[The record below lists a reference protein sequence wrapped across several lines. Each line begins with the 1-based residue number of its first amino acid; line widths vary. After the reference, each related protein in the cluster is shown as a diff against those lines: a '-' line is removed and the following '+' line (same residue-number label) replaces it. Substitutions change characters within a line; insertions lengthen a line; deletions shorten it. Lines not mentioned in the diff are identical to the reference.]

1 MARDRIAL
9 FAWELGEGL
18 GHLGN
23 LRLIAKALQQDGFK
37 PVFALRDAVTT
48 RSALGIEGAP
58 VFAAPIWLHPIA
70 PPRGRISYA
79 DILISHGFGSPND
92 LTNVIHAWDD
102 LFAAIRPDVLICD
115 HAPGAMFAAFGRIPS
130 ATVGNGFTVPPTE
143 GREFPAIVAGG
154 DEQRSQSGLLEV
166 MQETQRALGRREPR
180 AVTEPFHGQF
190 RGLYILPQ
198 LDPYRR
204 VRKDPVLG
212 PIEPLPRPIAPPQRP
227 HLYVYGV
234 PNFEHLG
241 KLVEG
246 MSNLPIEVS
255 AFFRGRVGP
264 HIDFLKSRGVAVY
277 DAPPPM
283 TDVLPRA
290 SAVFSHGGSGLTQA
304 ALAAGRPQI
313 IAPRFMEADLTA
325 RAIEEL
331 KTGVRVMPF
340 DVHQFRQA
348 VEAAVK
354 DGLLRDAATK
364 FARDLSNLRR
374 PDPLEITRAALN
386 AVAV

>member
-9 FAWELGEGL
+9 LAWELGEGL

-37 PVFALRDAVTT
+37 PVFALRDAVTV
-48 RSALGIEGAP
+48 RSVLDFNGAP
-58 VFAAPIWLHPIA
+58 VFAAPVWLHPIP

-79 DILISHGFGSPND
+79 DILISHGFGAPSD
-92 LTNVIHAWDD
+92 LTNVIRAWDD
-102 LFAAIRPDVLICD
+102 LFAAIKPDIVICD

-154 DEQRSQSGLLEV
+154 EEQRSQSGLLEV
-166 MQETQRALGRREPR
+166 MQETQRTLGRREPR

-190 RGLYILPQ
+190 RGIYVLPQ

-204 VRKDPVLG
+204 VRKERVLG
-212 PIEPLPRPIAPPQRP
+212 PIEPLPMPIAPPQQP

-246 MSNLPIEVS
+246 MSNLQIEVS

-264 HIDFLKSRGVAVY
+264 HIDFLKSRGVTVY
-277 DAPPPM
+277 NGPPPM
-283 TDVLPRA
+283 TEVLPRA

-325 RAIEEL
+325 RAIEET

-340 DVHQFRQA
+340 DSQHFRKA
-348 VEAAVK
+348 VEAAVR
-354 DGLLRDAATK
+354 DGPLRDASTK
-364 FARDLSNLRR
+364 FARDLSSLNR
-374 PDPLEITRAALN
+374 PNPLEITRAALN
-386 AVAV
+386 AIAV